1 MKRREQ
7 RIYDEAS
14 ALWREMF
21 SEPPP
26 ARIDGATMLDLI
38 THRLGELPYE
48 RLRSPYLRP
57 STIAGPAQPKN
68 SAHLD

>member
-1 MKRREQ
+1 
-7 RIYDEAS
+7 
-14 ALWREMF
+14 MF

-26 ARIDGATMLDLI
+26 TRIDGATMLDII
-38 THRLGELPYE
+38 TRRLGELPYE